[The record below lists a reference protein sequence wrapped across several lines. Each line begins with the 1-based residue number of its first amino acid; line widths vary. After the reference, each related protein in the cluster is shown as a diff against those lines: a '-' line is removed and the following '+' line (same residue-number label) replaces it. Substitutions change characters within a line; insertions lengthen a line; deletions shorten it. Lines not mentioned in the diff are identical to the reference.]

1 MNNIFDI
8 KFLLVLYLV
17 QLSSLTSNTLG
28 KQLKEYVESNRI
40 SQHIINLLFLFV
52 LISIADKT
60 KSIQNIAI
68 NAVSIY
74 LFYLLST
81 KLDLQYNIILLS
93 LILIYYLYQRYNDSK
108 INRINNDNYLD
119 IETKKMLTLVDNN
132 KNNIFGCSLIIFL
145 FYFTHVYFKRKNIQY
160 GNGFNYSKFLLY

>member
-8 KFLLVLYLV
+8 KFVLIIYLV

-28 KQLKEYVESNRI
+28 KQLKEYVEANRI
-40 SQHIINLLFLFV
+40 SQHIVNLMFLFV
-52 LISIADKT
+52 LISIADKN
-60 KSIQNIAI
+60 KSIYNIAI
-68 NAVSIY
+68 NAVTIY

-81 KLDLQYNIILLS
+81 KLDLQYNIIFLLM
-93 LILIYYLYQRYNDSK
+93 ILIYYLYQRQTNSK
-108 INRINNDNYLD
+108 INRINKDDDLDN
-119 IETKKMLTLVDNN
+119 ETKKMLTLLDNN
-132 KNNIFGCSLIIFL
+132 KNNIFGCALIIFL

>member
-93 LILIYYLYQRYNDSK
+93 LILIYYLYQRNNDSK

-132 KNNIFGCSLIIFL
+132 KNNIFGCALIIFL